1 MTRFVLGAELLP
13 LGHISSHTAFEALT
27 VSFPEEETEAQR
39 GCAPSAIYGAV
50 GSESSPGL
58 PDTQGWAAFLSLL
71 GGVPC
76 RAGDHI
82 AIASQL

>member
-1 MTRFVLGAELLP
+1 MTRFVLGAELL
-13 LGHISSHTAFEALT
+13 LHGHISSHTVFEALP

-39 GCAPSAIYGAV
+39 GCAPSASYEAV

-58 PDTQGWAAFLSLL
+58 PDTQRWAAFLSLL